1 MELFIWVGV
10 LLVSLA
16 VLVKSA
22 DYFTVASERLGL
34 FFGLSSFVIGAT
46 IVSFGS
52 SMPELATALF
62 AIKAGVTDFAID
74 NIVGSN
80 IANALLVAGIASVA
94 VKTLRVKEQLI
105 DVDVPFFFMSTA
117 MFILFIMDGKFT
129 AAEGVVSL
137 VMLGVFVVYTIS
149 AGRDNI
155 PDHDKSENTKPALKT
170 VFQSLGII
178 VVSIVVI
185 VISSKYTID
194 SVTHI
199 AQLMNIAPAIIT
211 MLAVAFG
218 TSLPEIIISVR
229 AAMAGRHSIALGNI
243 FGSNTFNVLAVAGIP
258 SFFGTLTVSP
268 EVFKIGLPFLI
279 VASLAFIFTT
289 SDDRIQKWEGLALL
303 IIYVAF
309 VGKITG
315 LI

>member
-1 MELFIWVGV
+1 MELLFWSFI
-10 LLVSLA
+10 LLVALA
-16 VLVKSA
+16 ALVKSA
-22 DYFTVASERLGL
+22 DFFTVAAERLGL

-62 AIKAGVTDFAID
+62 ALKAGATSFAID

-117 MFILFIMDGKFT
+117 LFILFIMDGKFT

-149 AGRDNI
+149 AGRDDI
-155 PDHDKSENTKPALKT
+155 SDHDEKEDTKPPLKA

-178 VVSIVVI
+178 VVSIIGI

-199 AQLMNIAPAIIT
+199 AELMDIAPAIIT

-268 EVFKIGLPFLI
+268 EVFTIGLPFLI
-279 VASLAFIFTT
+279 VASLAFIFAT
-289 SDDRIQKWEGLALL
+289 SDDKIQKWEGFALL

-315 LI
+315 MF

>member
-1 MELFIWVGV
+1 MELLLWSLA

-16 VLVKSA
+16 VLVKAA
-22 DYFTVASERLGL
+22 DYFTVAAERVGL
-34 FFGLSSFVIGAT
+34 FFGLSSFVVGAT

-62 AIKAGVTDFAID
+62 ALKAGVTNFAID

-80 IANALLVAGIASVA
+80 IANSLLVAGLAAVA
-94 VKTLRVKEQLI
+94 VGTLRVKEQLI

-117 MFILFIMDGKFT
+117 IFVLFILDGKFT
-129 AAEGVVSL
+129 ATEGVVSL
-137 VMLGVFVVYTIS
+137 LMLGVFIAYTIS
-149 AGRDNI
+149 AGRDDVA
-155 PDHDKSENTKPALKT
+155 DHDEEENVKPPTKV

-178 VVSIVVI
+178 VVSILAIVV
-185 VISSKYTID
+185 SSKYTID
-194 SVTHI
+194 SVTNI
-199 AQLMNIAPAIIT
+199 ATLLNVAPAIIT

-229 AAMAGRHSIALGNI
+229 AAMSGRHSVALGNV

-268 EVFKIGLPFLI
+268 EVVVIGLPFLI
-279 VASLAFIFTT
+279 AASLAFIFTT

-303 IIYVAF
+303 VIYLAF

-315 LI
+315 IF